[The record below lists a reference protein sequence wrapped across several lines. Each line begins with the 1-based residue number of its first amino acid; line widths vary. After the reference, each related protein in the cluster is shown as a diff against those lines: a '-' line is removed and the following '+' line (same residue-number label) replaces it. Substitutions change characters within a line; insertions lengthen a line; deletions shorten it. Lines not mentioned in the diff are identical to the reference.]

1 MKALITSVPMLGIIE
16 DLRHLFDKRGIEIH
30 CPNVVQSLGEQEL
43 VRLVPTFDGWIFG
56 DDPVT
61 SHVLQAGKAG
71 VLKAAVKWGIGV
83 DNVDFSTAEKLAIP
97 VANTPNM
104 FGPEVADIAMS
115 YVTALARET
124 YVIDREVRQ
133 GKWPKRRGISLNAK
147 TVGVIGFGNIGQ
159 NTAIRL
165 LAAGMNVMAYDPVFE
180 PTKGTERV
188 QPQPWPKCT
197 GDCDFLV
204 FTCPLNKETRH
215 MLNSETLA
223 NAKHGVRVVN
233 VSRGAVIDESALVV
247 ALRSGKVHSAA
258 LEVFENEPLPM
269 SSPLRQFDSCIFGS
283 HNASNTSEAVRRTSE
298 RAMSIL
304 FELLGI

>member
-16 DLRHLFDKRGIEIH
+16 DLRHLFDKRGIGIH
-30 CPNVVQSLGEQEL
+30 CPDVVQSLSEQEL

-61 SHVLQAGKAG
+61 SDVLQAGKAG

-115 YVTALARET
+115 YVTALAREI
-124 YVIDREVRQ
+124 YIIDREVRQ
-133 GKWPKRRGISLNAK
+133 GKWPKRRGISLSAK

-165 LAAGMNVMAYDPVFE
+165 LAAGMNVVAYDPVFE

-188 QPQPWPKCT
+188 QPQPWPERI

-204 FTCPLNKETRH
+204 FTCPLNKQTRH

-223 NAKHGVRVVN
+223 NTKYGVRVVN

-247 ALRSGKVHSAA
+247 ALRNGKVHSAA
-258 LEVFENEPLPM
+258 LEVFENEPLAM